1 MCSVFLQMLI
11 AMRSRAM
18 RVHSSLTHTITTLA
32 DSTTC
37 VRECYQ
43 NSFRA
48 ITSAS
53 TPTPTPSPDLRIC
66 PSRPHDGFVSPLRRS
81 LIAFRRALLSL
92 LVFPPPPST
101 PSDAILFPSAIILS
115 SLPRLVFP
123 PSLCLLYA
131 CPSFLYRCY
140 ILNMVTFY
148 GPLLRRL

>member
-18 RVHSSLTHTITTLA
+18 RVHSSLTLTITTLA

-53 TPTPTPSPDLRIC
+53 TPTPTPTPSPDLRIC
-66 PSRPHDGFVSPLRRS
+66 PSRPHDGFVPRYV
-81 LIAFRRALLSL
+81 ALLSL
-92 LVFPPPPST
+92 FAAPFCLSSSPLHHLLLPPTLSSFPPPSSCLPFHALS
-101 PSDAILFPSAIILS
+101 FPHHFVFCTLVLLS
-115 SLPRLVFP
+115 F
-123 PSLCLLYA
+123 
-131 CPSFLYRCY
+131 
-140 ILNMVTFY
+140 IGVTI
-148 GPLLRRL
+148 